1 MNRKTMIALG
11 VVGAT
16 LVGIGASAYTVNERQ
31 QALVLRFGAVQ
42 RAVQDAGLYFR
53 VPVIDNVVYLE
64 RRVLSYDV
72 QPQELILGDRRR
84 LVVDVFTRYR
94 ITDPMLFY
102 QRVRTEAGLQAQMQP
117 ILNSSMRN
125 VLGEVPLF
133 TVLSEDRNALM
144 GRIQQRANVA
154 LAQYGVDVV
163 DIRIKRA
170 DLPAENNEAIY
181 RRMQTEREREAR
193 ELRAQGAELAQR
205 IRARSERERT
215 VLIAEAQRD
224 SEILRGEGDAQAVRT
239 FAEAFGQDPE
249 FFAFY
254 RSMQAYREALGPGS
268 TQFVMS
274 PSNEF
279 FRYFDAGS
287 LQAVVESGDA
297 LEELRRQQEDGE
309 AADLGPEANA
319 GPSEAAVDDD
329 AGLPAVAGAADDV
342 APAAVP
348 R

>member
-1 MNRKTMIALG
+1 MQRKTMIALG
-11 VVGAT
+11 LVGAT
-16 LVGIGASAYTVNERQ
+16 LVGLGASAYTVNETQ

-42 RAVQDAGLYFR
+42 RAVTDAGLHFR
-53 VPVIDNVVYLE
+53 VPFIDNVVFLE
-64 RRVLSYDV
+64 RRVLAYDV

-84 LVVDVFTRYR
+84 LVVDLFARFR

-102 QRVRTEAGLQAQMQP
+102 QRVRTEVGLQAQMQP
-117 ILNSSMRN
+117 ILNSAMRN

-133 TVLSEDRNALM
+133 TVLSADRSELM

-170 DLPAENNEAIY
+170 DLPAENNQAIF

-205 IRARSERERT
+205 IRARAERERT
-215 VLIAEAQRD
+215 VLMAEARRD
-224 SEILRGEGDAQAVRT
+224 SEIIRGTGDAEAVRT

-249 FFAFY
+249 FFSFF
-254 RSMQAYREALGPGS
+254 RSMQAYRESLRADS

-274 PSNEF
+274 PQHEF
-279 FRYFDAGS
+279 FRYFDATA
-287 LQAVVESGDA
+287 LMDVVQAGYGRAEQLRLNDA
-297 LEELRRQQEDGE
+297 LEG
-309 AADLGPEANA
+309 DLPEAQLELE
-319 GPSEAAVDDD
+319 PSPVEEATTAITP
-329 AGLPAVAGAADDV
+329 PAVAAGD
-342 APAAVP
+342 PVP
-348 R
+348 LPR

>member
-1 MNRKTMIALG
+1 MGRKTIIALG
-11 VVGAT
+11 VAGAA
-16 LVGIGASAYTVNERQ
+16 LAALASSAYIVTERD

-53 VPVIDNVVYLE
+53 VPFIDNVIYLE
-64 RRVLSYDV
+64 RRVLAFDV

-84 LVVDVFTRYR
+84 LVVDSYARFR
-94 ITDPMLFY
+94 ISDPMLFY
-102 QRVRTEAGLQAQMQP
+102 QRVRTEAALQGQMQP
-117 ILNSSMRN
+117 ILNSAMRN

-133 TVLSEDRNALM
+133 TVLSIDRDALM

-154 LAQYGVDVV
+154 LAQYGIDVV

-170 DLPAENNEAIY
+170 DLPAENSQAIY

-205 IRARSERERT
+205 IRARAERERT

-224 SEILRGEGDAQAVRT
+224 SEVLRGEGDAEAVRT
-239 FAEAFGQDPE
+239 FAQAFGQDPE

-279 FRYFDAGS
+279 FRYFDSGS
-287 LQAVVESGDA
+287 LQAVVE
-297 LEELRRQQEDGE
+297 
-309 AADLGPEANA
+309 
-319 GPSEAAVDDD
+319 
-329 AGLPAVAGAADDV
+329 AGAALDELRLRQEQEAAPEASLTPEGADDAEPAEVVDATEGTPV
-342 APAAVP
+342 AQ
-348 R
+348 

>member
-1 MNRKTMIALG
+1 MNRITIIGLG
-11 VVGAT
+11 VVGAL
-16 LVGIGASAYTVNERQ
+16 LVGVASSAYTVNETQ

-53 VPVIDNVVYLE
+53 VPIIDNVTFLE
-64 RRVLSYDV
+64 RRVLAYDV

-84 LVVDVFTRYR
+84 LVVDSFARYR
-94 ITDPMLFY
+94 ISDPMLFY
-102 QRVRTEAGLQAQMQP
+102 QRIRTEAALQGQMQP

-133 TVLSEDRNALM
+133 TVLSVDRDALM
-144 GRIQQRANVA
+144 ARIQQRANVA
-154 LAQYGVDVV
+154 LAQYGIDVV

-170 DLPAENNEAIY
+170 DLPAENSQAIY

-205 IRARSERERT
+205 IRARAERERT

-224 SEILRGEGDAQAVRT
+224 SEVLRGEGDALAVRT
-239 FAEAFGQDPE
+239 FAEAFGKDPE

-254 RSMQAYREALGPGS
+254 RSMQAYREALGAAS

-279 FRYFDAGS
+279 FRYFDSGS
-287 LQAVVESGDA
+287 LQRVVQSGYDLEQRLRELEESGEMPEASLEAPLEEAEVPAVVEA
-297 LEELRRQQEDGE
+297 LEE
-309 AADLGPEANA
+309 AT
-319 GPSEAAVDDD
+319 PSV
-329 AGLPAVAGAADDV
+329 LP
-342 APAAVP
+342 